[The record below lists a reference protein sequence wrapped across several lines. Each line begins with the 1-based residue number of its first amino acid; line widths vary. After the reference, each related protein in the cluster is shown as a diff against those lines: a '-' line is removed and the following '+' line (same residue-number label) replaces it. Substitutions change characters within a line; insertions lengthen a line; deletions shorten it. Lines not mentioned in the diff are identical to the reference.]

1 MVRGGRGTDHGALR
15 SAETGFLTLADEG
28 PKPTDFELARVIQL
42 QQELLELYRKDPK
55 SAGQLVAGLKLENVP
70 AEELASWISIA
81 RTILNLDEMI
91 TRE

>member
-1 MVRGGRGTDHGALR
+1 M
-15 SAETGFLTLADEG
+15 
-28 PKPTDFELARVIQL
+28 IQL

>member
-1 MVRGGRGTDHGALR
+1 MAQKP
-15 SAETGFLTLADEG
+15 SASPQQRIRLAYRLTVCRE
-28 PKPTDFELARVIQL
+28 PTEFELARVGQL
-42 QQELLELYRKDPK
+42 QQELLEIYRQDPK
-55 SAGQLVAGLKLENVP
+55 SAGLLVADSKLANVP